1 MEPERVRF
9 GQVGSLVA
17 AAVMLATALVA
28 RVGWAEERPREAPAA
43 RDAPRPYA
51 GVPSHGW
58 RGPLDRG
65 PGPQHAASDL
75 EDEADSPEGLDGFL
89 SEVRLGALDHDLGL
103 FGSQRE
109 SGLNLNME
117 LLFVAPGVFEIIWLP
132 RPHFGV
138 TVNTEDDTSFL
149 YTGFTWDIANIAERT
164 FGWKVWEP
172 LLIEGVLGLALHNG
186 ELSLSS
192 GQTSAKAL
200 GCRVLFRE
208 ALSVGVRFWTY
219 HSLSLSLDH
228 ISNAGICSDNDGLET
243 LGIRYGY
250 RF

>member
-1 MEPERVRF
+1 
-9 GQVGSLVA
+9 
-17 AAVMLATALVA
+17 MLATVLVA
-28 RVGWAEERPREAPAA
+28 RVGWAEERP
-43 RDAPRPYA
+43 
-51 GVPSHGW
+51 
-58 RGPLDRG
+58 
-65 PGPQHAASDL
+65 
-75 EDEADSPEGLDGFL
+75 PEGLDGFL
-89 SEVRLGALDHDLGL
+89 SEIRLGVLDHDLGL

-109 SGLNLNME
+109 SGLDLNME
-117 LLFVAPGVFEIIWLP
+117 LLFVSPGVFEIIWLP

-138 TVNTEDDTSFL
+138 TVNTEADTSFL
-149 YTGFTWDIANIAERT
+149 YTGVTWDIATIAERA

-186 ELSLSS
+186 ELHLSR

-208 ALSVGVRFWTY
+208 ALSVGVRFWSH

-228 ISNAGICSDNDGLET
+228 ISNAGICDDNDGLET